1 MQEKLRFLRLD
12 VYAETNRAVAI
23 WESDGEL
30 RSLGTIPNRAD
41 S

>member
-12 VYAETNRAVAI
+12 VYAETIAVAI
-23 WESDGEL
+23 WESNGEV
-30 RSLGTIPNRAD
+30 RSLGTMPNRAD